1 MSIRNYSS
9 IDKFLAQVDLALKTI
24 TSENPEH
31 DRPSPAKN
39 LSEPEL
45 TESEKKQSA
54 SLMRVNHTGEVCAQ
68 ALYQGQSLTAKL
80 DTVRQEM
87 ENAAKEE
94 IDHLAW
100 CRERVLQ
107 LGQKPSIFN
116 PIWYSMSFGI
126 GAFAGLI
133 SDKLSLGFVAATED
147 QVCKHLVLH
156 IEKLPSSDI
165 KSRKIVEEMLSDEAR
180 HAEKALVAGGVNF
193 PLPAKTLMTA
203 VSKTMTKISHLI

>member
-54 SLMRVNHTGEVCAQ
+54 SIMRVNHTGEVCAQ

-87 ENAAKEE
+87 
-94 IDHLAW
+94 
-100 CRERVLQ
+100 
-107 LGQKPSIFN
+107 
-116 PIWYSMSFGI
+116 
-126 GAFAGLI
+126 
-133 SDKLSLGFVAATED
+133 
-147 QVCKHLVLH
+147 
-156 IEKLPSSDI
+156 
-165 KSRKIVEEMLSDEAR
+165 
-180 HAEKALVAGGVNF
+180 
-193 PLPAKTLMTA
+193 
-203 VSKTMTKISHLI
+203 

>member
-1 MSIRNYSS
+1 MSIRNHSY

-24 TSENPEH
+24 TSENPVH

-39 LSEPEL
+39 LNEPEL
-45 TESEKKQSA
+45 TESEKKQA
-54 SLMRVNHTGEVCAQ
+54 AALMRVKHTGEVCAQ
-68 ALYQGQSLTAKL
+68 ALYQGQALTAKL
-80 DTVRQEM
+80 DTVRYEM
-87 ENAAKEE
+87 EHAAKEE

-100 CRERVLQ
+100 CRERVVQ

-116 PIWYSMSFGI
+116 PIWYGMSFGV
-126 GAFAGLI
+126 GACAGII

-147 QVCKHLVLH
+147 QVCKHLALH
-156 IEKLPSSDI
+156 LEKLPSIDI
-165 KSRKIVEEMLSDEAR
+165 KSRKIVETMLEDDDN
-180 HAEKALVAGGVNF
+180 HAEKALGDGGVNF